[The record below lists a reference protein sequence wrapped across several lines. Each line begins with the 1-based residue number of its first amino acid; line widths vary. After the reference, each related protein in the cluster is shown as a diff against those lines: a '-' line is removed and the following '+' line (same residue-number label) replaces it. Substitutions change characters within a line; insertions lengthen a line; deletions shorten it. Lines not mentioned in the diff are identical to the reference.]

1 MASKIVYH
9 GTWSTDPP
17 HTYEKPFH
25 AGTQQSAED
34 RLFSGEGI
42 PEGGGDFQ
50 AIHSYEIVFP
60 DSDIDPTV
68 YADPHFG
75 DTYGDVWDKKK
86 LGNPFKKTIPEDSDN
101 ISQYINDHEDR
112 GTRSF
117 VIPPHLVD
125 SGRVKHLGVQFR

>member
-1 MASKIVYH
+1 MGKIVYH
-9 GTWSTDPP
+9 GTWSEHPP

-42 PEGGGDFQ
+42 PEGGGAFQ
-50 AIHSYEIVFP
+50 AIHSYEID
-60 DSDIDPTV
+60 DSDIDPVV

-75 DTYGDVWDKKK
+75 DTYNAVWDKKK
-86 LGNPFKKTIPEDSDN
+86 FGDPFTKRIPEDSDA
-101 ISQYINDHEDR
+101 IYQYVNDHEDR

-117 VIPPHLVD
+117 VIPPHLVN
-125 SGRVKHLGVQFR
+125 SGRVKHLGAQFK

>member
-1 MASKIVYH
+1 MGKIVYH
-9 GTWSTDPP
+9 GTWSELPP
-17 HTYEKPFH
+17 HEYGKPFH
-25 AGTQQSAED
+25 AGTRQSAED

-50 AIHSYEIVFP
+50 AIHSYEID

-75 DTYGDVWDKKK
+75 DTYGAVWDKSK
-86 LGNPFKKTIPEDSDN
+86 LGDPFTKRVPEDSEA

-117 VIPPHLVD
+117 VIPPHLVA